1 MTWKTSK
8 GTKNMNVV
16 TLHNPTRDR
25 LESELACLAGELKDR
40 AEQGAASASITAQL
54 ARRIAKIAD
63 QLTQT

>member
-1 MTWKTSK
+1 
-8 GTKNMNVV
+8 MNVV
-16 TLHNPTRDR
+16 NLNTRDR

-40 AEQGAASASITAQL
+40 AEQGAQSAPITAKL